1 MRHLRQTALIILF
14 LTLFLHAADKKKRGV
29 MAINPGQTADL
40 EPAKMATAR
49 QNCESWALAAG
60 LETLLRRQDVT
71 LDQDYWIARLNGG
84 GLCRPL
90 PALDS
95 LAERIN
101 QEITLPDSRHVRLEL
116 NVFVGAPI
124 SADPLISGIKN
135 QQLWLFVWR
144 GHPYYLTG
152 ATWDEQIMV
161 NGQRAFDVKEL
172 RLTDTWAKKPD
183 VVFQRGRD
191 DLSEIDGVLTVS
203 VIPQ

>member
-1 MRHLRQTALIILF
+1 MRHPSKIALIILL
-14 LTLFLHAADKKKRGV
+14 LTVFLHAADKKKRGV
-29 MAINPGQTADL
+29 IMVNPGQTADL
-40 EPAKMATAR
+40 ETAKMATAR

-101 QEITLPDSRHVRLEL
+101 QEITLPDTRHVRLEL
-116 NVFVGAPI
+116 NLFVGAPV

-135 QQLWLFVWR
+135 QQLWLLVWR

-152 ATWDEQIMV
+152 ATWDEQIMI
-161 NGQRAFDVKEL
+161 NGQRSFDVKEL
-172 RLTDTWAKKPD
+172 RLADTWAKKPD

-191 DLSEIDGVLTVS
+191 DLSEIDGVFTVS